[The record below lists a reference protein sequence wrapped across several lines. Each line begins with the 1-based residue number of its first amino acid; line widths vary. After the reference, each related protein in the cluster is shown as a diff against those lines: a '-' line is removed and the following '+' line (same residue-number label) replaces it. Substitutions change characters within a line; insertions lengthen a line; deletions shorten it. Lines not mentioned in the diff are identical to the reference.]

1 MPWPFL
7 SSTPCRFP
15 RGNRQGRQ
23 TTPGHDENRSVNN
36 LADFAV
42 DGHVWALTSFTER
55 VQTWRVG
62 SDRYCTRRDAE
73 GTFTTF
79 AGVSPNLTAT
89 VPAGLTGTFEWTIYH
104 NVTGDLMPTVP
115 TSGYIGEVD
124 AGCQS
129 DGSCA
134 NTAWGLGG
142 LLFPNGVRTAR
153 IPWATAVY
161 DAGAHGVFTQNNEGA
176 FGDITE

>member
-73 GTFTTF
+73 GTRRW
-79 AGVSPNLTAT
+79 
-89 VPAGLTGTFEWTIYH
+89 GTWSQALSIPPKNKAAAELKKLAAVMI
-104 NVTGDLMPTVP
+104 L
-115 TSGYIGEVD
+115 
-124 AGCQS
+124 
-129 DGSCA
+129 
-134 NTAWGLGG
+134 LG
-142 LLFPNGVRTAR
+142 
-153 IPWATAVY
+153 
-161 DAGAHGVFTQNNEGA
+161 
-176 FGDITE
+176 